1 MIDRLD
7 AIAVMDT
14 MMDCEILVI
23 IRVPM
28 LLFWKGESVVFLISN
43 FYLYSTMCAVRL
55 DLPYR

>member
-14 MMDCEILVI
+14 MMDCELLVI

-28 LLFWKGESVVFLISN
+28 LLFWKGESVVFLISS

-55 DLPYR
+55 DLPL